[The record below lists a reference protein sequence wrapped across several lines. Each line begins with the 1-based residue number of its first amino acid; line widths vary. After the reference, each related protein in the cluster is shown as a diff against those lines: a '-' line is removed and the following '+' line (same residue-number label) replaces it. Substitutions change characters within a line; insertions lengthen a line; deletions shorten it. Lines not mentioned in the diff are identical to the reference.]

1 MNHIQASTR
10 LLQVKQ
16 AESSGYLPYLLAAGG
31 LAAGGAAM
39 YKHREIGDFLG
50 TLRWPDSGS
59 APAGVPTPHP
69 NIKPDRPLTLPKW
82 QAVAAGMIP
91 IGLMQHANVAYLN
104 AKGKLTGN
112 SPGYMHE
119 LAQGVRDR
127 IDGLVDPK
135 RVRIPD
141 MVMARPGQSAFAFG
155 PAQLTD
161 RFGFKTIKPGWQL
174 RASADTGPEILA
186 HEAGH
191 GARGAAASRMLNIL
205 PKYLNLGGMLGGLAT
220 DDENKS
226 LALSAGGSA
235 AGAVTTM
242 DEILASRRGS
252 QLLRSIPTSTAVPNR
267 VFRGTYRGVP
277 SYALS
282 AALPLVLHYL
292 RKQTGGFSPQ

>member
-16 AESSGYLPYLLAAGG
+16 AGASDYLPYLLAAGG

-39 YKHREIGDFLG
+39 YKHRDIGNWLNSLQ
-50 TLRWPDSGS
+50 TPTQNSS
-59 APAGVPTPHP
+59 VPAPHSS
-69 NIKPDRPLTLPKW
+69 IKPSSPLVLPKW
-82 QAVAAGMIP
+82 QATAAAMLP
-91 IGLMQHANVAYLN
+91 VGLLQQANAAYLN
-104 AKGKLTGN
+104 AKGTLTGS

-127 IDGLVDPK
+127 IGGLVDPK
-135 RVRIPD
+135 RIRIPD
-141 MVMARPGQSAFAFG
+141 MIMDKPSQSAFYAG

-161 RFGFKTIKPGWQL
+161 RFGFKTTKPGWQL
-174 RASADTGPEILA
+174 RAAVNTGPEILA

-191 GARGAAASRMLNIL
+191 AARGVAAGRMLNIL
-205 PKYLNLGGMLGGLAT
+205 PKGLNLMGMLGGLAT

-277 SYALS
+277 GYALS

-292 RKQTGGFSPQ
+292 RKQTGGFGPNAQ